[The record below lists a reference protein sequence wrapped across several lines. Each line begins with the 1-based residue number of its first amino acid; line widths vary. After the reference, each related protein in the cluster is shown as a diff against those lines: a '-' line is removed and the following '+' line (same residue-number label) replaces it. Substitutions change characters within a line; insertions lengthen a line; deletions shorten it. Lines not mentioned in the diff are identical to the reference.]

1 MENHAKYK
9 NFGNALRCP
18 LCEESLQ
25 VVQSRSLICPN
36 RHTFDISHLGYVNML
51 SHSPKSRYNKA
62 LFEARKKIIM
72 ESDLFKLLHEKIS
85 AVIDTYSADSD
96 TPAFILDAGCG
107 EGSHLEKILGNS
119 RNRTLT
125 GIGLDLS
132 KAGIA
137 QAAKRYKQSIWLV
150 GDLAKPPLA
159 DHSMNMILNIFS
171 PSNYKEFKRILAP
184 DGLIIKVVPRAAHLK
199 ELRNAINGSKEKSLY
214 KNDETIS
221 LFKKHFTLTDIITVS
236 DTRELNKS
244 DRTHLVQMSPLA
256 WYSNETAL
264 DAFITKNRQITID
277 ADILIGL
284 NQKETRL

>member
-25 VVQSRSLICPN
+25 VVQSKSLICPN
-36 RHTFDISHLGYVNML
+36 RHTFDISHHGYVNML

-62 LFEARKKIIM
+62 LFEARKNIIM

-85 AVIDTYSADSD
+85 AVIDTYYADSD

-150 GDLAKPPLA
+150 GDLAKSPLA
-159 DHSMNMILNIFS
+159 DHSMNMIVNIFS

-199 ELRNAINGSKEKSLY
+199 ELRNAISKEKSLY

-236 DTRELNKS
+236 DTRVLDKS
-244 DRTHLVQMSPLA
+244 ERTHLVQMSPLA
-256 WYSNETAL
+256 WDSNETTL
-264 DAFITKNRQITID
+264 GAFTTRSCQITID

-284 NQKETRL
+284 NKKETRF

>member
-1 MENHAKYK
+1 MENHAKYI

-18 LCEESLQ
+18 LCEGSLQ
-25 VVQSRSLICPN
+25 VVQSKSLICPN

-85 AVIDTYSADSD
+85 AVNDTYSADSD

-137 QAAKRYKQSIWLV
+137 QAAKRYKQSI
-150 GDLAKPPLA
+150 
-159 DHSMNMILNIFS
+159 
-171 PSNYKEFKRILAP
+171 
-184 DGLIIKVVPRAAHLK
+184 
-199 ELRNAINGSKEKSLY
+199 
-214 KNDETIS
+214 
-221 LFKKHFTLTDIITVS
+221 
-236 DTRELNKS
+236 
-244 DRTHLVQMSPLA
+244 
-256 WYSNETAL
+256 
-264 DAFITKNRQITID
+264 
-277 ADILIGL
+277 
-284 NQKETRL
+284 